1 MKEIFTALSKA
12 QGEFPNIKLN
22 ASVTVETVK
31 GGSYKFDYSTMGNII
46 QTVKPILAKY
56 ELGTYQSIEENCM
69 VTRITH
75 SSGDVLVSTVPMP
88 TLPEE
93 PQKRGSIISYM
104 RRYGKCLALDIVGED
119 DDDANIAEGN
129 YMNKTTKDDYFVSE
143 KTGGVRYKGE
153 WFNNQEA
160 DLMQEAK
167 KLGKDLD
174 KAVEYIKSN
183 RKS

>member
-1 MKEIFTALSKA
+1 MKEIYTAFSKA
-12 QGEFPNIKLN
+12 QGEFPNIQLN
-22 ASVTVETVK
+22 ASVTVKTTT
-31 GGSYKFDYSTMGNII
+31 GGNYKFDYSTMGNII

-56 ELGTYQSIEENCM
+56 ELATYQSIEENCM
-69 VTRITH
+69 VTRIVH
-75 SSGDVLVSTVPMP
+75 SSGQELLSKAPMP

-104 RRYGKCLALDIVGED
+104 RRYSKCLALDIVGED

-129 YMNKTTKDDYFVSE
+129 EMNKTTKDDYFVSE
-143 KTGGVRYKGE
+143 KTGGVRWKGE

-167 KLGKDLD
+167 KQGKDLD
-174 KAVEYIKSN
+174 KAAEYIKSN
-183 RKS
+183 RK